1 MADIVPFHAS
11 VRSRLLSIAHRA
23 MLERG
28 LQPEVPPEARAE
40 AARLTDGH
48 AADPSLQDLRD
59 LLWCSIDNDDSRD
72 LDQLTVAERRPDRAT
87 RVRVAIADVDRLV
100 PCDGAIDGHAR
111 ANTTSVYTPAKVFPM
126 LPERLSTDLTS
137 LVAGEE
143 RAAVVIEFTVT
154 DDGHARESTVYRA
167 RVLNKAKLAYN
178 SVAAWLDEEAPAPAA
193 LAAVAGLDENV
204 RLQHRA
210 AQALRQRRYEQGALT
225 LESTSAHVVFD
236 GDTLSDVEADAKNDA
251 KTLIEDFMI
260 AANGATAAFLD
271 AHRSPSIRRVLRA
284 PRRWDRLV
292 SLARE
297 HGSTLPG
304 APDARALDGFLQERR
319 RADPE
324 RFPDISL
331 AVVKLLGS
339 GEYALVRAG
348 GVAEGHF
355 GLSVRDY
362 AHSTAPNRRYPDLVT
377 QRLLKA
383 AIEGASVPYRDS
395 ELEAIAAD
403 CTARED
409 EAEKVERQVRKSA
422 AAMLL
427 EGRAGQQFDA
437 IVTGASDKGTWV
449 RIRRP
454 AVEGRVVK
462 GEAGLDVGERTRVEL
477 VRTDVERGFI
487 DFARVR

>member
-1 MADIVPFHAS
+1 MEDSVSSVPS
-11 VRSRLLSIAHRA
+11 VRSRLISIAHRA

-28 LQPEVPPEARAE
+28 LEPEIPQAARAE
-40 AARLTDGH
+40 AASFPETS
-48 AADPSLQDLRD
+48 AADASLLDLRD

-72 LDQLTVAERRPDRAT
+72 LDQLTVAEQRPDGGT
-87 RVRVAIADVDRLV
+87 RVRVAIADVDRLA
-100 PCDGAIDGHAR
+100 PRASAIDDHAR
-111 ANTTSVYTPAKVFPM
+111 ANTTSVYTPAKVFAM

-143 RAAVVIEFTVT
+143 RAAVVIEFTVAA
-154 DDGHARESTVYRA
+154 DGQTRESTVYRA

-178 SVAAWLDEEAPAPAA
+178 SVAAWLDGVAPAPEA
-193 LAAVAGLDENV
+193 LAAVAGLDENL
-204 RLQHRA
+204 RFQHQV
-210 AQALRQRRYEQGALT
+210 AQALRQRRHEQGALT
-225 LESTSAHVVFD
+225 LESTGARVVFD
-236 GDTLSDVEADAKNDA
+236 GEKLSDLEPDEKNDA
-251 KTLIEDFMI
+251 KSLIEDFMI
-260 AANGATAAFLD
+260 AANGATAAFLN
-271 AHRSPSIRRVLRA
+271 AHGSPSIRRVLRV
-284 PRRWDRLV
+284 PRRWDRIV
-292 SLARE
+292 ALARE
-297 HGSTLPG
+297 YGDDLPG
-304 APDARALDGFLQERR
+304 APDARALDEFLQERR
-319 RADPE
+319 RIDPD
-324 RFPDISL
+324 RFPDVSL

-339 GEYALVRAG
+339 GEYALVRAKG
-348 GVAEGHF
+348 HVEGHF

-383 AIEGASVPYRDS
+383 AMAGAPVPYRED
-395 ELEAIAAD
+395 ELEAIAAE

-409 EAEKVERQVRKSA
+409 AAEKVERQVRKSA
-422 AAMLL
+422 AALLL
-427 EGRAGQQFDA
+427 EGRAGQRFDA

-454 AVEGRVVK
+454 AVEGRVIR

>member
-1 MADIVPFHAS
+1 MAGIVPSQPS

-28 LQPEVPPEARAE
+28 LQPEVPPAARAE
-40 AARLTDGH
+40 AARLTADH
-48 AADPSLQDLRD
+48 AADSSLQDLRD
-59 LLWCSIDNDDSRD
+59 LPWCSIDNDDSRD
-72 LDQLTVAERRPDRAT
+72 LDQLTVAERRPDRTT

-100 PCDGAIDGHAR
+100 PRDSAIDAHAR

-143 RAAVVIEFTVT
+143 RAAVVIEFTVA
-154 DDGHARESTVYRA
+154 DDGHAREAAVVRA

-178 SVAAWLDEEAPAPAA
+178 SVAAWLDEQAPAPAA
-193 LAAVAGLDENV
+193 LAAVAGLEDNV

-210 AQALRQRRYEQGALT
+210 AQALRQRRHEQGALT
-225 LESTSAHVVFD
+225 LESTGAHVVFD
-236 GDTLSDVEADAKNDA
+236 GDRLSDVEPDAKNDA
-251 KTLIEDFMI
+251 RMLIEDFMI
-260 AANGATAAFLD
+260 AANGATAAFLE
-271 AHRSPSIRRVLRA
+271 AHGSPSIRRVLRA

-292 SLARE
+292 ALARE
-297 HGSTLPG
+297 HGSDLPG
-304 APDARALDGFLQERR
+304 APDARALDDFLQVRR

-324 RFPDISL
+324 RFPDLSL
-331 AVVKLLGS
+331 AVVKMLGS
-339 GEYALVRAG
+339 GEYALVTAHG
-348 GVAEGHF
+348 HAEGHF
-355 GLSVRDY
+355 GLAVRDY

-383 AIEGASVPYRDS
+383 VIAGGAVPYSDE
-395 ELEAIAAD
+395 ELHAIAAE

-449 RIRRP
+449 RIRHP
-454 AVEGRVVK
+454 AVEGRVVR
-462 GEAGLDVGERTRVEL
+462 GEAGLDVGEKTRVEL
-477 VRTDVERGFI
+477 IRTDVERGFI

>member
-1 MADIVPFHAS
+1 
-11 VRSRLLSIAHRA
+11 

-28 LQPEVPPEARAE
+28 LEPEFPPAARAE
-40 AARLTDGH
+40 AARLTDDH
-48 AADPSLQDLRD
+48 AAEPSLQDLRD

-72 LDQLTVAERRPDRAT
+72 LDQLTVAERRDDGTT

-100 PCDGAIDGHAR
+100 PLGSAIDDHAR

-154 DDGHARESTVYRA
+154 EDGHVGESTVYRA

-178 SVAAWLDEEAPAPAA
+178 SVAAWLDGGSVPEA
-193 LAAVAGLDENV
+193 LAAVPGLDENV

-210 AQALRQRRYEQGALT
+210 AQALRQRRHEQGALT
-225 LESTSAHVVFD
+225 LESTSARVVFD
-236 GDTLSDVEADAKNDA
+236 GDTLSDLEPDEKNDA

-284 PRRWDRLV
+284 PRRWDRIV
-292 SLARE
+292 ALARE
-297 HGSTLPG
+297 YGVDLPG
-304 APDARALDGFLQERR
+304 APDARALDEFLRERHR
-319 RADPE
+319 VDPD
-324 RFPDISL
+324 RFPDLSL

-339 GEYALVRAG
+339 GEYALVRAHED
-348 GVAEGHF
+348 AEGHF

-383 AIEGASVPYRDS
+383 AVAGAPVPYREG
-395 ELEAIAAD
+395 ELEAIAAE

-409 EAEKVERQVRKSA
+409 AAEKVERQVRKSA

-427 EGRAGQQFDA
+427 EGRAGQRFDA

-454 AVEGRVVK
+454 AVEGRVIR